1 VRSPTSPIGR
11 LPDWTRSIRV
21 RYTLLYSA
29 VLFGLAALVVVMLY
43 VILSMTLS
51 GEPVTS
57 GGRGLICNRFT
68 GNCFRMELIT
78 GQQFEQVVN
87 TETLDKLRDFSLK
100 ALGLMFVAS
109 LAIGWVIAGR
119 VLAPIERITAVARD
133 IQATDLSR
141 RIELGGPED
150 ELRRLADTFD
160 AMLAR
165 LDAAFATQR
174 QFLADASHELRNPL
188 AIIRTNLDVAM
199 ADPDADPDDLRQ
211 ALVVI
216 GRASDR
222 MGHLVDDLLALA
234 RGQALSVRS
243 EPVDLGTAVA
253 DASDDLVLTAQAR
266 GINLDRTIV
275 PGVVVNGDHDA
286 LKRAVANLLENA
298 VRYSPPGS
306 RVRLAVG
313 SERGRAWVAVSDEGP
328 GIAPE
333 DQPRVFDRFWR
344 ADKARS
350 RAEGGTGLGLAIV
363 RQIAHGHGGEVQL
376 QSRVGVGS
384 TFTIWLPVA
393 AVDGASR
400 PRVRPGRAAPAE
412 LHAPPQDGGPPAER
426 DAPPARGSPAVDPGA
441 PSGEL
446 RPAPEDGT
454 APDGG
459 PAVGPDTPQGA
470 VGAAPK
476 DGVAPDGGAA
486 TAPNLPGP
494 AGGPATV
501 VPPPLGAA
509 VELPRGGPRAT
520 PPAG

>member
-1 VRSPTSPIGR
+1 VRSPPSPLGR
-11 LPDWTRSIRV
+11 LPEWTRSIRV

-29 VLFGLAALVVVMLY
+29 VLFGLAALVVVLLY

-51 GEPVTS
+51 GSPVTS
-57 GGRGLICNRFT
+57 QAQGRFCRFDT
-68 GNCFRMELIT
+68 CVRVAVFSA
-78 GQQFEQVVN
+78 QQIEQFIN
-87 TETLDKLRDFSLK
+87 AETLDKLRDFSFK
-100 ALGLMFVAS
+100 ALGGMFVAS
-109 LAIGWVIAGR
+109 LAVGWVIAGR
-119 VLAPIERITAVARD
+119 VLAPIERITSVARD

-199 ADPDADPDDLRQ
+199 ADPGGDPEDLRQ
-211 ALVVI
+211 AMMVVR
-216 GRASDR
+216 RATDR

-234 RGQALSVRS
+234 RGQAPTLQF
-243 EPVDLGTAVA
+243 EPVDLGAVVA
-253 DASDDLVLTAQAR
+253 DASDDLMLRAEAR
-266 GINLDRTIV
+266 DIVLDRTIV
-275 PGVVVNGDHDA
+275 PGVVVSGDPDA

-298 VRYSPPGS
+298 VHYGPKGS

-313 SERGRAWVAVSDEGP
+313 GERGRAWVAVSDEGP
-328 GIAPE
+328 GIPPE

-363 RQIAHGHGGEVQL
+363 RQIANAHGGEVRL

-393 AVDGASR
+393 AVEGSSR
-400 PRVRPGRAAPAE
+400 QRGRAGRSAPAE
-412 LHAPPQDGGPPAER
+412 LHAPADGSPPSEEGPAAEGPAPGEEAPPEDAPAPGEGRPSAEDPPAAE
-426 DAPPARGSPAVDPGA
+426 
-441 PSGEL
+441 
-446 RPAPEDGT
+446 
-454 APDGG
+454 
-459 PAVGPDTPQGA
+459 
-470 VGAAPK
+470 
-476 DGVAPDGGAA
+476 
-486 TAPNLPGP
+486 
-494 AGGPATV
+494 
-501 VPPPLGAA
+501 
-509 VELPRGGPRAT
+509 GPRPT
-520 PPAG
+520 PGG